1 MWQGARSI
9 LALAIAQW
17 DGLENDVSK
26 AAYCYINY
34 AFLYQATFNTR
45 GNHNGTKLILLFKY
59 FFPGKWY
66 FRIFFVNSTGN
77 LFFSTIALDEWFGNL
92 PFISQTK
99 THYCSCQTKSHSGQT
114 CIHIG
119 CDVSVVQAF
128 QSGYL
133 PFQRECNEFKY
144 CVWFQ
149 PLDCAGVFCK
159 NTARMVYTRTFSVCA
174 LQLNSQLWSRE
185 EIIPH
190 RSSHD
195 ISERV

>member
-1 MWQGARSI
+1 MRRVG
-9 LALAIAQW
+9 
-17 DGLENDVSK
+17 NDVSK
-26 AAYCYINY
+26 ATYCYIKITP
-34 AFLYQATFNTR
+34 FFQATFNTR
-45 GNHNGTKLILLFKY
+45 GNHNRTKLILLFKY

-99 THYCSCQTKSHSGQT
+99 THYNSCQTKSHSGQT

-133 PFQRECNEFKY
+133 PFQQECNEFQ
-144 CVWFQ
+144 VLRLV
-149 PLDCAGVFCK
+149 P
-159 NTARMVYTRTFSVCA
+159 TARLCRLCTPSCGQGKKLFGTEPRMIFLSECREFIISSRCLLTVRG
-174 LQLNSQLWSRE
+174 LSQLQNSM
-185 EIIPH
+185 H
-190 RSSHD
+190 H
-195 ISERV
+195 

>member
-133 PFQRECNEFKY
+133 PFQRECNEFQVLRLVPIARLCR
-144 CVWFQ
+144 CV
-149 PLDCAGVFCK
+149 L
-159 NTARMVYTRTFSVCA
+159 
-174 LQLNSQLWSRE
+174 
-185 EIIPH
+185 
-190 RSSHD
+190 
-195 ISERV
+195 

>member
-1 MWQGARSI
+1 MWQGARSN

-59 FFPGKWY
+59 FFPGKWH

-99 THYCSCQTKSHSGQT
+99 THYCSCQTRAIVVKPAFTLVVMWVLCRLSSQAIYHSNE
-114 CIHIG
+114 
-119 CDVSVVQAF
+119 SVT
-128 QSGYL
+128 
-133 PFQRECNEFKY
+133 NFKY